1 MIQIKNLNYKFKT
14 NNFSLSNINLEIK
27 DNEFVCVI
35 GKNGSGKSTLSK
47 LISGLINF
55 KDGEIFIN
63 GINLKDKKSF
73 LDLRKQVSIV
83 FQNPETQIIFD
94 TVYDELKFSITN
106 ILKSQNLKK
115 EEVDSII
122 KNVLSKVGMQ
132 DFINTPT
139 SELSLGQ
146 KQKIAIATAI
156 STNPKVLI
164 LDEPTTMLD
173 PVSKHQ
179 IYSILKDL
187 QANDMTIIFITNNID
202 EILYSDRILIL
213 ENGNLKHDFLKKDL
227 FNHKDD
233 LKDFYV
239 PSILSLL
246 FELKENGIDIDLENF
261 DIKNLSSYFKKK
273 D

>member
-1 MIQIKNLNYKFKT
+1 MIKINKLNYKFKT
-14 NNFSLSNINLEIK
+14 NNFSLSNINLEIA
-27 DNEFVCVI
+27 DNEFVSII

-47 LISGLINF
+47 IIAGLIKF

-63 GINLKDKKSF
+63 NINLKDKKSF
-73 LDLRKQVSIV
+73 LDLRKKVSIV

-94 TVYDELKFSITN
+94 TVYDEISFTIKNLAENK
-106 ILKSQNLKK
+106 NLKK
-115 EEVDSII
+115 EAIDSII
-122 KNVLSKVGMQ
+122 LDSLSKVGMQ
-132 DFINTPT
+132 DYIHSPT

-146 KQKIAIATAI
+146 KQKITIASAI
-156 STNPKVLI
+156 STNPKILI

-187 QANDMTIIFITNNID
+187 HAKGMTIIFITNNID

-213 ENGNLKHDFLKKDL
+213 EKGNLKQDFLKKDL
-227 FNHKDD
+227 FKHKDD

-246 FELKENGIDIDLENF
+246 FDLKEKGKNIDLENF
-261 DIKNLSSYFKKK
+261 DINKLSDYFNLN
-273 D
+273 